1 VSGPDGYRLL
11 AEALEAAAQERG
23 KLAKIELLAGALR
36 GLSGA
41 RLAIAARLLSG
52 SPFAEWEQQVTSAG
66 WATLARAASAV
77 TGWDLE
83 TIGSCA
89 GAIGDLGEAVSLLIE
104 PGGAEQT
111 SSPLSAARFARR
123 DLRSRPTQKLAGG
136 DPPTPP
142 APAGRGSE
150 LTILEVD
157 QALRGLA
164 SQRKA
169 AQKQQAI
176 EELLRRSS
184 PVEAKYLVK
193 TLSGGLRTGADI
205 LTVEEA
211 IARAFERDREAVAR
225 ARRDCGDIGETA
237 VAARDGRLEEIT
249 FRLFHPI
256 GFMLASPIEDPAEV
270 VPDLSSLA
278 IEEKFDGIRAHAHK
292 SGSRVAL
299 FSRTLDDVTLQ
310 FPEIAMALAL
320 APGEF
325 LLDGEIVAWRRAPA
339 EDSSVEASSFAQAS
353 EDRSA
358 KAEGPDS
365 FQRLQRRLGR
375 KAPEPELLS
384 EIPTAF
390 IGYDCL
396 ARGGAPLFEE
406 PWQERRRHL
415 EEIAAAYERLRVSEV
430 FRAGSVEELESLFA
444 RARARGNEGLMFK
457 QRTSSYQ
464 AGKRGKAWRKWK
476 KALATLDVVV
486 TAVEQGHG
494 KRAGMLSDYTF
505 AVRDG
510 DRFVNIGKAY
520 SGLTDEEI
528 RRMGTH
534 FRSITTGRYGPVRA
548 VRPEVVIEVAFDAI
562 QKSNRHKSG
571 FALRFPRIV
580 RLRPDKPPAEATS
593 LEEVRQ
599 LCEKPAVSR
608 PAETEQP

>member
-1 VSGPDGYRLL
+1 VSEPEDYRLL

-23 KLAKIELLAGALR
+23 KLAKIERLAGALR
-36 GLSGA
+36 GLAGA

-104 PGGAEQT
+104 PSGADQIP
-111 SSPLSAARFARR
+111 SP
-123 DLRSRPTQKLAGG
+123 
-136 DPPTPP
+136 PPS
-142 APAGRGSE
+142 PAGRASE

-157 QALRGLA
+157 QALRALA
-164 SQRKA
+164 SLRRA
-169 AQKQQAI
+169 VQKQQAI

-270 VPDLSSLA
+270 VPDLSSFA

-310 FPEIAMALAL
+310 FPEITMALAL

-325 LLDGEIVAWRRAPA
+325 LLDGEIVAWRRAPH
-339 EDSSVEASSFAQAS
+339 Q
-353 EDRSA
+353 
-358 KAEGPDS
+358 EGPDS

-415 EEIAAAYERLRVSEV
+415 EEIAAAYERLRISEV

-457 QRTSSYQ
+457 RRDSSYQ

-476 KALATLDVVV
+476 KALSTLDVVV

-534 FRSITTGRYGPVRA
+534 FRSITTGAYGPVRA
-548 VRPEVVIEVAFDAI
+548 VRPEVVIEVAFDTI

-580 RLRPDKPPAEATS
+580 RLRPDKSPADATTIEDVQH
-593 LEEVRQ
+593 LY
-599 LCEKPAVSR
+599 
-608 PAETEQP
+608 ETITRGSPMSGAGV

>member
-1 VSGPDGYRLL
+1 VSEPDGYRLL
-11 AEALEAAAQERG
+11 AQALEAAAGQKG

-36 GLSGA
+36 PLAGA

-66 WATLARAASAV
+66 WATLARAAAAV

-89 GAIGDLGEAVSLLIE
+89 GAIGDLGEAVSLLLDPVAPE
-104 PGGAEQT
+104 AP
-111 SSPLSAARFARR
+111 SPL
-123 DLRSRPTQKLAGG
+123 
-136 DPPTPP
+136 
-142 APAGRGSE
+142 PAGRSLRETRPPVAAGAEVSGGRPPE
-150 LTILEVD
+150 PPHGGRGGGLTILEVD
-157 QALRGLA
+157 QILRSLA
-164 SQRKA
+164 TLRKA
-169 AQKQQAI
+169 AEKQRAI

-225 ARRDCGDIGETA
+225 ARRNCGDIGETA

-256 GFMLASPIEDPAEV
+256 GFMLASPIEDPEEV
-270 VPDLSSLA
+270 VPDLASFA

-310 FPEIAMALAL
+310 FPEIATALAL

-325 LLDGEIVAWRRAPA
+325 LLDGEIVAWRRAP
-339 EDSSVEASSFAQAS
+339 QP
-353 EDRSA
+353 
-358 KAEGPDS
+358 EGPDS

-384 EIPTAF
+384 EIPTVF
-390 IGYDCL
+390 IAYDCL
-396 ARGGAPLFEE
+396 ARGGEPLFEE
-406 PWQERRRHL
+406 TWQERRRHL
-415 EEIAAAYERLRVSEV
+415 EEIAGASERMRVSEV
-430 FRAGSVEELESLFA
+430 SRAETVEEVESLFA

-457 QRTSSYQ
+457 RRDSTYQ

-520 SGLTDEEI
+520 SGLTDDEI

-548 VRPEVVIEVAFDAI
+548 VKPEVVIEVAFDAI
-562 QKSNRHKSG
+562 QKSARHKSG
-571 FALRFPRIV
+571 YALRFPRIV
-580 RLRPDKPPAEATS
+580 RLRPDKLPSEATT
-593 LEEVRQ
+593 LEEVHQ
-599 LCEKPAVSR
+599 LFEKPI
-608 PAETEQP
+608 PE